1 MEWSHRSNSGTYWK
15 GGSTERRGD
24 KKMGVEEMRSE
35 KGKEE
40 KEEKG
45 KIENSR
51 IPENDKLLL

>member
-1 MEWSHRSNSGTYWK
+1 
-15 GGSTERRGD
+15 
-24 KKMGVEEMRSE
+24 MGVEEMRSE